1 MLKAKSRISAC
12 ILCAPWSLPSLHLS
26 CWRAFKVPCI
36 FCYTKE
42 KFSVLF
48 SVWVRGI
55 SGFALYWQKTRGEKW
70 LQHGPAGESKCSWT
84 NEREARVAV
93 NQVDKKESAH
103 LLVILQGSSVC
114 PALSAFLLSVHYREL
129 AAQYSHFLLFSK
141 RVHMS
146 RYFQSQ
152 TCQQRISLHGKQQK
166 ESHIGQLGCS
176 AHHKKNCIKILT

>member
-12 ILCAPWSLPSLHLS
+12 VLCAPWSLPSLHLS
-26 CWRAFKVPCI
+26 RWRAFKAPCI

-55 SGFALYWQKTRGEKW
+55 SGFALYWQKNRGEKW
-70 LQHGPAGESKCSWT
+70 LQHGPAGESKRSWT

-114 PALSAFLLSVHYREL
+114 PALSAFLLSVHYWQHSIPIFFFFFPREFTWVGTFKIRP
-129 AAQYSHFLLFSK
+129 AN
-141 RVHMS
+141 
-146 RYFQSQ
+146 
-152 TCQQRISLHGKQQK
+152 K
-166 ESHIGQLGCS
+166 ESHYMES
-176 AHHKKNCIKILT
+176 NKRRVILVSWAAQHTTKRIVLRF